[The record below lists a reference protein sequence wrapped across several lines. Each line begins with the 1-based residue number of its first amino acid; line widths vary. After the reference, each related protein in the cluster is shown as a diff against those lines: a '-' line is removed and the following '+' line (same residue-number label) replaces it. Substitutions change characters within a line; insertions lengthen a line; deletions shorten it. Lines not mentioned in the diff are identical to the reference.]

1 MSAPSLSSRLAPL
14 RPVFIAMAAAVGL
27 TCIGMAAMSAAHPD
41 FAAAQRKWLF
51 VSFVAMAVCL
61 VPHPRIIGM
70 VTLPLMI
77 GITALLVL
85 LVLPGVPRWLVPV
98 RNGTKAWINLNFMM
112 FQPSELAKIIFV
124 IALARYLRFRE
135 NYRTLNGLLVPF
147 AIMFVPVILILKEP
161 DLGTAILFPMALFG
175 VLMAAGAKLKHLFAL
190 AGLAVVAIAI
200 NVAMIYTLPES
211 MQLLRPHQRARIV
224 AMVSQIRGDMRYIED
239 KGYQQYKAM
248 TLVGSGQADGY
259 GAERSAT
266 IVGQNRLPEDHN
278 DMIFAV
284 IVNRWGFKGALA
296 VLSLYGVLIVS
307 MLTMAA
313 RSKDPFARLALVGF
327 AGLIFTQMAINI
339 GMNIGLLPIIG
350 ITLPFVSY
358 GGSSL
363 VATYLMIGLAANF
376 ALQRRTILARP
387 SFEFGH
393 VEAALR

>member
-1 MSAPSLSSRLAPL
+1 
-14 RPVFIAMAAAVGL
+14 MAAAVGL
-27 TCIGMAAMSAAHPD
+27 TCIGMAAMGAAHPD

-51 VSFVAMAVCL
+51 VSFLAMLVCL
-61 VPHPRIIGM
+61 VPHPRVIGM
-70 VTLPLMI
+70 ATLPLMI
-77 GITALLVL
+77 LITALLVL

-98 RNGTKAWINLNFMM
+98 RNGTRAWINLNFMM

-135 NYRTLNGLLVPF
+135 NYRTLAGLLVPF

-175 VLMAAGAKLKHLFAL
+175 VLMAAGAKLKHLFTL
-190 AGLAVVAIAI
+190 AGLAVVAVAI

-239 KGYQQYKAM
+239 TGYQQYKAM
-248 TLVGSGQADGY
+248 TLVGAGKADGY
-259 GAERSAT
+259 GAERSAV

-284 IVNRWGFKGALA
+284 IVNRWGFKGAMA

-307 MLTMAA
+307 LLTMAA

-363 VATYLMIGLAANF
+363 VSTYLMIGLAANF

-393 VEAALR
+393 VEAAMR